1 MSDQSI
7 IQRAIVAVR
16 YLYNGSVP
24 QEWFGPNRA
33 LPPQAPP
40 EVAGR
45 AFDFPVAANLATK
58 PRSSEPVGFE
68 KLKALARNDTV
79 RIVMEGQKDKIEAL
93 DWSIKVRERDGKK
106 GKTDASVIEIQR
118 QLEYPDRIHD
128 WGQWVRALL
137 EQNFVLDA
145 LAVYRRRD
153 RGGRPYSFEIIDGST
168 IKPLLD
174 QSGRPPV
181 MPDAS
186 YQQVLKGLPAVN
198 YTTAELLYFPQNYR
212 VDHVYGY
219 SRVEQIVDT
228 VETAIQRLK
237 SQKAFFTHG
246 NLSDGFFTAPE
257 GTTADQIGQVE
268 KMWNNLL
275 TASIENRRKNQ
286 FLPAGFVWNA
296 IGQPPLQEAFDE
308 WLARII
314 CFCFSTAPTPFLK
327 QQGLGQGSA
336 TTEHEAAEAAGL
348 GNIMGYIRRVM
359 NRILAE
365 DFGRPDLEFAWT
377 EDREFDPEVKA
388 RIEDMRVKNGT
399 LTRDEVRDRNGDD
412 PLPDGIGAVPT
423 VDGSP
428 TRLEDAVAEPEEVPP
443 ELLPGAVPGAP
454 KPGEKDDAPPKG
466 KGEDAE
472 ADDAAKGDL
481 AKAAPRAAERRLAAA
496 LNRFFAGKARE
507 IAGLIEKR
515 FPLEKA
521 VDDGFERTL
530 EGVFEEIDWT
540 WTDLPKLIEPLLAK
554 LAAGAGKLALQD
566 LGLFSAETR
575 SRLARNASEFAERR
589 AAQLIGRKL
598 VDGELVDNGSWSISA
613 TTRDM
618 VRKAV
623 TNAVE
628 EGASNQ
634 DLARAVRESGAFSKG
649 RATTIAR
656 SETAIA
662 DTQGAYAGWRAS
674 GVVAGKEWL
683 ASADCCEDC
692 ALLDGEIVGL
702 DEDFTGG
709 ADVPLHP
716 NCECAV
722 APVLPEDM
730 PGGESADDA

>member
-16 YLYNGSVP
+16 YLYNGSMP
-24 QEWFGPNRA
+24 QGWFGPNNP

-45 AFDFPVAANLATK
+45 AFDYRIGANLDSK
-58 PRSSEPVGFE
+58 PRTAELVGFD
-68 KLKALARNDTV
+68 KLKALARHDTV

-106 GKTDASVIEIQR
+106 GKADASVIEIQR
-118 QLEYPDRIHD
+118 QLEYPDRVHD

-145 LAVYRRRD
+145 LSIYRRRD
-153 RGGRPYSFEIIDGST
+153 RGGRPYAFEIIDGST

-174 QSGRPPV
+174 QSGRQPV

-246 NLSDGFFTAPE
+246 NLSDGFFTAPPD
-257 GTTADQIGQVE
+257 TTPDQIGQVE

-286 FLPAGFVWNA
+286 FLPSGFVWNA

-348 GNIMGYIRRVM
+348 GNMMGYIRRVM

-365 DFGRPDLEFAWT
+365 DFARPDLEFAWT

-454 KPGEKDDAPPKG
+454 QPGDDAKPKG

-481 AKAAPRAAERRLAAA
+481 AKAAPRTAERRLAAA
-496 LNRFFAGKARE
+496 LNRYFAGKARE
-507 IAGLIEKR
+507 IASLIEER

-521 VDDGFERTL
+521 VDDGFERAL
-530 EGVFEEIDWT
+530 EGVFEEIDWS
-540 WTDLPKLIEPLLAK
+540 WSDLPKLIEPLLVK
-554 LAAGAGKLALQD
+554 LATGAGKLALQD

-575 SRLARNASEFAERR
+575 SRLVRNAAEFAENR

-634 DLARAVRESGAFSKG
+634 DLARVVRESGAFSKA
-649 RATTIAR
+649 RAITIAR

-702 DEDFTGG
+702 DDDFTGG

-722 APVLPEDM
+722 SPVLPEDM
-730 PGGESADDA
+730 PGGEPADDA